1 MNSEKNFDI
10 DTIDHLLELSADEL
24 AICNINE
31 RLNAYFLLFRSGA
44 WYDCTLF
51 LYPCKEKDECDVIN
65 WDKEQDDEE
74 KQIKKEILT
83 MYRGKYH
90 EYLEAARER
99 IEASS
104 AYFDE

>member
-1 MNSEKNFDI
+1 MRRHK
-10 DTIDHLLELSADEL
+10 L
-24 AICNINE
+24 
-31 RLNAYFLLFRSGA
+31 
-44 WYDCTLF
+44 
-51 LYPCKEKDECDVIN
+51 
-65 WDKEQDDEE
+65 DKEQDDEE